1 VLGRV
6 LIHRQLNPFFAAHQ
20 RHVVVPGGDPYCSSL
35 KLDSCSSLLHRDL
48 RASVQMLGEHAG
60 EKRRH
65 MLHDNYGNREIGRQ
79 GRNHFT
85 KCVRSTGRGTDRDD
99 IDAPLNG
106 SDVLQTFEGFDQFAV
121 KFFPILASRRDA
133 ANIWRIPSPQVSNAL
148 LISGVSA
155 SVPSRNLLSRL
166 SPA

>member
-1 VLGRV
+1 
-6 LIHRQLNPFFAAHQ
+6 
-20 RHVVVPGGDPYCSSL
+20 
-35 KLDSCSSLLHRDL
+35 
-48 RASVQMLGEHAG
+48 MLGEHAG

-121 KFFPILASRRDA
+121 KFFPILASRRDRSQHLADPVTTSQQCA
-133 ANIWRIPSPQVSNAL
+133 ADLGCEREGTIPQFAQQ
-148 LISGVSA
+148 A
-155 SVPSRNLLSRL
+155 FSRMSQRL
-166 SPA
+166 RYWPAGKQTWDRSPALPVRCPNGRDSRYFRPGTPE